1 MLFSYIIYICNSQ
14 LYVYYV
20 FWLSLSKSLL
30 GIFNVPPTLP
40 ALAVV
45 AMRDAP
51 LHLDAVSPQAASK
64 HGARNGA
71 QEGMAWNDCCAFSRE
86 KNNTLLISGLNNICW
101 KMELDRIWHMGSVV

>member
-64 HGARNGA
+64 HGARKKHGA
-71 QEGMAWNDCCAFSRE
+71 EMALRRAWHGM
-86 KNNTLLISGLNNICW
+86 I
-101 KMELDRIWHMGSVV
+101 VVLSHVRKTTRYSFQV